1 MFCHRFQSTPL
12 VVEGRSPKAHDP
24 EKKADRVSIH
34 APRCRGAKPIS
45 NTGVVTVRWQF
56 QSTPLVVEGRST
68 AGNPSALATC
78 SFNPRPSLSRGEAGR
93 APRDWRCA
101 GVSIHAPRCR
111 GAKPPGLFVS
121 DDMLAVSIHA
131 PRCRGAKQVL
141 RLGSKAHQQFQ
152 STPLVVEG
160 RSCALRGRRS
170 PAIPCFNPRPSL
182 SRGEAGLSVVRSAP
196 CPVSIHAPRC
206 RGAKPPVHS
215 NSGEKCI
222 CFNPRPSLS
231 RGEAPCAT
239 WTLTPSAVSIHAPR
253 CRGAKRLPLICVMPA
268 TPVSIHAPRC
278 RGAKPAGL
286 HATGDVLVF
295 QSTPLVVEGRSD
307 CLDFIS

>member
-1 MFCHRFQSTPL
+1 MSTPRRMASGFNPRPSLSRGEASTFASTAASVLLFQSTPL
-12 VVEGRSPKAHDP
+12 VVEGRS
-24 EKKADRVSIH
+24 
-34 APRCRGAKPIS
+34 G
-45 NTGVVTVRWQF
+45 
-56 QSTPLVVEGRST
+56 
-68 AGNPSALATC
+68 
-78 SFNPRPSLSRGEAGR
+78 GR

-253 CRGAKRLPLICVMPA
+253 CRGAKRLLLI
-268 TPVSIHAPRC
+268 
-278 RGAKPAGL
+278 
-286 HATGDVLVF
+286 
-295 QSTPLVVEGRSD
+295 
-307 CLDFIS
+307 